1 MANVSFN
8 IAKGRIPY
16 YFDQAA
22 AGAPDVVMRLLVAA
36 GLQADATLVDY
47 TTMSALLAA
56 SNDEATFTG
65 YAAKTLS
72 APRSTID
79 NTTDRVV
86 VDNTAVTTITWN
98 PAGGAVNN
106 ALAKAIICY
115 VPAPGTST
123 DAQIIPL
130 MAYDISATTDG
141 NPLVVTINSSG
152 LYIVRN
158 P

>member
-1 MANVSFN
+1 MA
-8 IAKGRIPY
+8 Y

-22 AGAPDVVMRLLVAA
+22 QGAPDLVMRLLVGA
-36 GLQADATLVDY
+36 GLEGDGVLADYA
-47 TTMSALLAA
+47 TMSALLAGT
-56 SNDEATFTG
+56 NDEATFTG

-72 APRSTID
+72 TPRATVDNTLDRVVCD
-79 NTTDRVV
+79 NTT
-86 VDNTAVTTITWN
+86 NTTVTWS

-106 ALAKAIICY
+106 DLRKAIVAY

-130 MAYDISATTDG
+130 LAYDITATTDG
-141 NPLVVTINSSG
+141 NPLVVTINTVG
-152 LYIVRN
+152 LWLARN